1 MCVHGLHLARINLLI
16 KMQDALMLGSLAKR
30 VSLCIFSLEASALEI
45 FCGVA
50 NCPAGRN

>member
-1 MCVHGLHLARINLLI
+1 MGLTLHLLI
-16 KMQDALMLGSLAKR
+16 TMQDALTLGSLAKR
-30 VSLCIFSLEASALEI
+30 VSLCIFSLEASALKI